1 MKKKSK
7 IFVAGDNTLIG
18 KSIVNRLKKTGFN
31 NIIELKQSID
41 LQSNIKINK
50 IFKKYKPEYVF
61 IASGKSG
68 GIIEN
73 IKFPANLMID
83 NLLSQTY
90 IIKSSFENHVKK
102 LVFIGSSCVYPKSI
116 KTSSKEKDLL
126 SGSLEKTNQSYSIAK
141 ISGIE
146 LCRAY
151 RLQHKANFFSVIPTN
166 IYGPGD
172 DFDKEDMHV
181 IPSLIKKIYYAKQK
195 KLKKIKLLGTGK
207 PLREFI
213 YVDDFSSAC
222 IELIKSNKKFD
233 LVNIGSDQTVTI
245 HELANLVKNIV
256 NYEGKIIFSSKKFDG
271 SKEKKLNLNKIN
283 SIGWKPK
290 TSLNIGLKNTYIDF
304 LKNI

>member
-31 NIIELKQSID
+31 NIIGLKQSID

-116 KTSSKEKDLL
+116 NTSSKEKDLL

-172 DFDKEDMHV
+172 DFNKEDAHV
-181 IPSLIKKIYYAKQK
+181 IPSLIKKIYYAKQN
-195 KLKKIKLLGTGK
+195 KLRKIKLLGTGK

-213 YVDDFSSAC
+213 YADDFSSAC
-222 IELIKSNKKFD
+222 IELVKSNKKFD
-233 LVNIGSDQTVTI
+233 LVNIGSGKTVKI

-271 SKEKKLNLNKIN
+271 SKEKKLNSNKIN

-290 TSLNIGLKNTYIDF
+290 TSLNIGLKKTYIDF
-304 LKNI
+304 LKKI